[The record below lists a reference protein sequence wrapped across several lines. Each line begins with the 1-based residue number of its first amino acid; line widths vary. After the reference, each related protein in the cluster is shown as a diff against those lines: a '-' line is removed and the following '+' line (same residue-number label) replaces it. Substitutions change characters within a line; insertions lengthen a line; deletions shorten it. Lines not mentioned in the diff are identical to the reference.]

1 MPIYSVTF
9 NNAGIHIPLIPVDRE
24 DEDLT
29 QQDYRNLESFTQL
42 DFNDKT
48 KQIAKIAE
56 KVEQA
61 LNVSDDIRNKIEILL
76 KKHEGLFADQESDLG
91 LATQVKHHINI
102 GHNAPI
108 NQRLRRTPESLKL
121 VVKTK
126 IKVMLSN
133 KIIRESHSSFASA
146 IVMVPK
152 KDRNFTS
159 QENKKQ
165 LRKKKYYKTYQK
177 MLKPNDDQQ
186 FTNADQADQGNSS
199 WYIQ

>member
-1 MPIYSVTF
+1 MLDRYKHVPTTQVPDKRQKPIPLVDTGVAASLVSSKILDTLECIENLKQVTNNVTF
-9 NNAGIHIPLIPVDRE
+9 SKAGIHIPLIPIDRE
-24 DEDLT
+24 DEDLR

-42 DFNDKT
+42 DFNNET

-61 LNVSDDIRNKIEILL
+61 LNVSDNIRTKIEILL

-102 GHNAPI
+102 GYNAPI

-126 IKVMLSN
+126 I
-133 KIIRESHSSFASA
+133 E
-146 IVMVPK
+146 
-152 KDRNFTS
+152 
-159 QENKKQ
+159 
-165 LRKKKYYKTYQK
+165 
-177 MLKPNDDQQ
+177 
-186 FTNADQADQGNSS
+186 
-199 WYIQ
+199 